1 MVRGRDAG
9 RWSFG
14 AGAAICGVYAIS
26 PAREGRHGR
35 FLSRSRAIRG
45 FGTGLVRC
53 GTGLANSSVASLF
66 PNPVQGD
73 LVQQTRENC
82 MTYQK
87 PAVQRFGSLR
97 ELTLGGGAQLSGD
110 ATNLYH
116 RS

>member
-1 MVRGRDAG
+1 
-9 RWSFG
+9 
-14 AGAAICGVYAIS
+14 
-26 PAREGRHGR
+26 
-35 FLSRSRAIRG
+35 
-45 FGTGLVRC
+45 
-53 GTGLANSSVASLF
+53 
-66 PNPVQGD
+66 VQGD